1 MIAIEGNQLKLQD
14 ASTDY
19 ASILRRISILLSCP
33 HLLVLGSMETASS
46 SIDKSELWET
56 RQRPRPNHVTS
67 EVGLGHGLN
76 PACTAHA
83 EAISV
88 GSNP

>member
-1 MIAIEGNQLKLQD
+1 MIAIDGNQLKLQD
-14 ASTDY
+14 VSADY

-56 RQRPRPNHVTS
+56 RQRPDPTTSNQKLGLVT
-67 EVGLGHGLN
+67 G
-76 PACTAHA
+76 
-83 EAISV
+83 
-88 GSNP
+88 